1 MSNWTTIPQYEEDSD
16 GELWLNNFLSN
27 LNSSTSGTE
36 LKESE
41 SQKFDTEIMK
51 KGCTSI
57 PAEEIIKIGCATTT
71 KPQKIGCTT
80 VAKPTKMKVKK
91 IKSTEINKQLNHGNW
106 LGYIIAVFI
115 NETITQST
123 ECCPGCKDS
132 KNSPLFH
139 SHHHSGLL
147 EKLYMFA
154 PSVRA
159 MLISKL
165 PVLVADYISKYP
177 DLEIYDDTGKKV
189 LANIGRT
196 FIRQCNPTFVY
207 YSKYLTPVVDEVVT
221 TTPILKS
228 QPMTLK
234 RVANSAYKGTDI
246 SKKMKT
252 Q

>member
-1 MSNWTTIPQYEEDSD
+1 MYQCRKAKNVKSPDISNHP
-16 GELWLNNFLSN
+16 
-27 LNSSTSGTE
+27 
-36 LKESE
+36 
-41 SQKFDTEIMK
+41 
-51 KGCTSI
+51 
-57 PAEEIIKIGCATTT
+57 
-71 KPQKIGCTT
+71 
-80 VAKPTKMKVKK
+80 
-91 IKSTEINKQLNHGNW
+91 LNHDNW

-115 NETITQST
+115 NETITQSI

-147 EKLYMFA
+147 QKLYMFA

-165 PVLVADYISKYP
+165 PVLVADYVSKYP
-177 DLEIYDDTGKKV
+177 DPEIYDDAGKRV
-189 LANIGRT
+189 LSNLGRT

-207 YSKYLTPVVDEVVT
+207 YSKYLTPGVDAVVT
-221 TTPILKS
+221 TTPTLKS

-234 RVANSAYKGTDI
+234 RVANAVQKGVANVVQKGTDN
-246 SKKMKT
+246 SKRIKT

>member
-1 MSNWTTIPQYEEDSD
+1 MSDWSSIPQYVENPD
-16 GELWLNNFLSN
+16 GDLWLTNFLYN
-27 LNSSTSGTE
+27 FNESTPTTE
-36 LKESE
+36 LKESG
-41 SQKFDTEIMK
+41 SKKPDTETRKNECITVGNPK
-51 KGCTSI
+51 K
-57 PAEEIIKIGCATTT
+57 T
-71 KPQKIGCTT
+71 K
-80 VAKPTKMKVKK
+80 TKKVK
-91 IKSTEINKQLNHGNW
+91 TPEISKDSLNHDNW

-115 NETITQST
+115 NETITQSI

-139 SHHHSGLL
+139 SHQHSGLL
-147 EKLYMFA
+147 EKLYLFA

-165 PVLVADYISKYP
+165 PMLVADYVSKYP
-177 DLEIYDDTGKKV
+177 DQEIYDDAGRRV
-189 LANIGRT
+189 LTNIGRT

-207 YSKYLTPVVDEVVT
+207 YSKYLTPSVDEVVT

-234 RVANSAYKGTDI
+234 RVANTIQKGTDT